1 MMSQRSEVVDAPLL
15 RPLPVAKPGPAGGP
29 SLEWLRE
36 PVVEFK
42 GENRQ
47 AQAPNTPAK
56 NQQQQQRPSK
66 QKPPRSHEP
75 EEEEDEENDDKTN
88 CVPLHEAG
96 S

>member
-1 MMSQRSEVVDAPLL
+1 MVSQRSEVVDAPLL
-15 RPLPVAKPGPAGGP
+15 RPLPVAKPGPAGCP

-36 PVVEFK
+36 PMVEVK
-42 GENRQ
+42 GESRQ

-56 NQQQQQRPSK
+56 NQQQQQQQPSK
-66 QKPPRSHEP
+66 QKPPRSHEL
-75 EEEEDEENDDKTN
+75 EEEEENDDKTN